1 MFFLFS
7 FPMIL
12 FFVVVL
18 ILWWKITVRI
28 SNDNAIK
35 EFLDP
40 IRRANEI
47 ANQGIEMY
55 KKTIPS
61 LIAYLDARGAD
72 ITGNELV
79 EFVKKLTTPNMKI
92 AISLSCAEDTD
103 EMSVLK
109 EIKKFLSD
117 SEDTDDM
124 LYLTDNKHE
133 IEKFL
138 SKFDSCS
145 KSYKIREI
153 CALRSDIPTHPIKI
167 YPNVKVE
174 KMWTETNENYMI
186 RQISSVTDDLMVKTA
201 LVAVA
206 VSFFIDLANKS
217 ESWLVTIL
225 FIPFL
230 LVALSQWVISETRD
244 RVAPHKCRH
253 CGAVYSRRV
262 TNEWIENE
270 SQDYHQEKT
279 YDEYGNLKDVNFM
292 KRVEFDEHE
301 DITCLNCGWVSHR
314 ATHHSYDEE
323 R

>member
-92 AISLSCAEDTD
+92 AIS
-103 EMSVLK
+103 
-109 EIKKFLSD
+109 
-117 SEDTDDM
+117 
-124 LYLTDNKHE
+124 
-133 IEKFL
+133 
-138 SKFDSCS
+138 
-145 KSYKIREI
+145 
-153 CALRSDIPTHPIKI
+153 
-167 YPNVKVE
+167 
-174 KMWTETNENYMI
+174 
-186 RQISSVTDDLMVKTA
+186 
-201 LVAVA
+201 
-206 VSFFIDLANKS
+206 
-217 ESWLVTIL
+217 
-225 FIPFL
+225 
-230 LVALSQWVISETRD
+230 
-244 RVAPHKCRH
+244 
-253 CGAVYSRRV
+253 
-262 TNEWIENE
+262 
-270 SQDYHQEKT
+270 
-279 YDEYGNLKDVNFM
+279 
-292 KRVEFDEHE
+292 
-301 DITCLNCGWVSHR
+301 
-314 ATHHSYDEE
+314 
-323 R
+323 